1 VTVSVTLKTTLAST
15 QNRYPLRIAL
25 RAFRTVDHVVEANGL
40 GVGFDS
46 KSTSSKT
53 ASR

>member
-1 VTVSVTLKTTLAST
+1 MVSLTLKTTLAST

-25 RAFRTVDHVVEANGL
+25 RAFRTVDHVLEADGL
-40 GVGFDS
+40 GVGFNS
-46 KSTSSKT
+46 NTTSSKT